1 MQVPHAG
8 ETVATQH
15 AIVPWEGQAAWAQ
28 LTGSAAEAASPT
40 TTCSGQINQGSGCR
54 SPIHSWRLTLRSD
67 NCWTSTIR
75 CHTLC
80 ALFAARQWQYWVEGV
95 SLLRL
100 LSTCLSHL
108 YAHAPSTCSHFPLT
122 TSKCHLPCRSI
133 AAYKPSVMTLP
144 AP

>member
-1 MQVPHAG
+1 MQVSHAG

-40 TTCSGQINQGSGCR
+40 TTCPGQINQGSGCR
-54 SPIHSWRLTLRSD
+54 SAIHSQRLYETSIATLTMLSD

-75 CHTLC
+75 CHMSC

-95 SLLRL
+95 SL
-100 LSTCLSHL
+100 
-108 YAHAPSTCSHFPLT
+108 
-122 TSKCHLPCRSI
+122 
-133 AAYKPSVMTLP
+133 
-144 AP
+144 